1 MKFLFKSKNENFGEK
16 ESHRGGMRIFPKTQ
30 VGMNPTQFKQNAL
43 MPHKRDKQSTHRQA
57 LK

>member
-1 MKFLFKSKNENFGEK
+1 MKILGEK
-16 ESHRGGMRIFPKTQ
+16 RVIGGGMRIFPKTQ

>member
-1 MKFLFKSKNENFGEK
+1 MKIGEK